1 MMKHLFPV
9 NLNMRGRKCL
19 IVGGGRVAE
28 RKVTSLLQ
36 CGAEIW
42 IASPKLTEKL
52 GKLVKEDRVN
62 FAGTHYETEY
72 LQGCALVISAVDDP
86 SVNTRVADDCF
97 ARNIPVNVVDDP
109 ERCSFTV
116 PSVLRRGSLCIAI
129 STDGKSPLLSRRIRE
144 ELESSFGPEYAEFLD
159 LMGEIRS
166 RVMRDVPDIEKRRE
180 IFECL
185 VDSDILE
192 LLRENITENGDAG
205 NISHALRRIIDE
217 KVTQCMS
224 LRKSP

>member
-1 MMKHLFPV
+1 MTEHLFPV
-9 NLNMRGRKCL
+9 NLNLKARKCL
-19 IVGGGRVAE
+19 VVGGGRVAE

-72 LQGCALVISAVDDP
+72 LQGCFLVISAVDDP
-86 SVNTRVADDCF
+86 LVNARVADDCF
-97 ARNIPVNVVDDP
+97 ARDIPVNAVDDP

-144 ELESSFGPEYAEFLD
+144 ELEDSFGPEYAEFLD

-166 RVMRDVPDIEKRRE
+166 QVIRDVPDIEERRR

-185 VDSDILE
+185 IDSDILE
-192 LLRENITENGDAG
+192 LIRKNTGSKKNGGAG
-205 NISHALRRIIDE
+205 NISHDLRRIIDE
-217 KVTQCMS
+217 KVAQCILS
-224 LRKSP
+224 

>member
-1 MMKHLFPV
+1 MEHLFPV
-9 NLNMRGRKCL
+9 NLNLRGRKCL

-36 CGAEIW
+36 CGAKIW

-52 GKLVKEDRVN
+52 GKLIKADKIS
-62 FAGTHYETEY
+62 FAGVSYETEY

-97 ARNIPVNVVDDP
+97 ARSIPVNVVDDP

-144 ELESSFGPEYAEFLD
+144 KLEGSFGLEYAEFLD
-159 LMGEIRS
+159 IMGEIRS
-166 RVMRDVPDIEKRRE
+166 RVIKDVPEIEKRRK

-185 VDSDILE
+185 VDSNILE
-192 LLRENITENGDAG
+192 LLRENIEENSDAG
-205 NISHALRRIIDE
+205 DIPHDLRRIIDE
-217 KVTQCMS
+217 KVAQCVS
-224 LRKSP
+224 